1 MPCIVVTCEVS
12 QSLLACMNIELS
24 RNMVGMAVTCE
35 MSQSPIGWLSIE
47 LLRHM
52 HAVLA
57 SLDVAVAQ
65 FVYWETFRNHL
76 VCSRISMQIC
86 AHNIKCLTRSYA
98 TLQIRVWQ
106 QSARRSRQDEMKTL
120 LAEPGAAPPSS
131 EGSRCPWPPRFRGV
145 VERKNVNMPHER
157 GFTLKSW

>member
-1 MPCIVVTCEVS
+1 MNTELRWNMLCIVVTCEVS

-86 AHNIKCLTRSYA
+86 AHNTKCLT
-98 TLQIRVWQ
+98 
-106 QSARRSRQDEMKTL
+106 
-120 LAEPGAAPPSS
+120 
-131 EGSRCPWPPRFRGV
+131 
-145 VERKNVNMPHER
+145 
-157 GFTLKSW
+157 